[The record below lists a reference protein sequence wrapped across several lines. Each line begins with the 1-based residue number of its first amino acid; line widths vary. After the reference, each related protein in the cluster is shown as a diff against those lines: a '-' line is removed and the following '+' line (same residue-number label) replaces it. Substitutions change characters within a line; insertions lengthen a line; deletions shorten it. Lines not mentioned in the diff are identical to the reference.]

1 MRTICVMVEDTLAN
15 YWTVEKITNDFPCFY
30 NAEVKS
36 KGYVEISI
44 TYRQEDAK
52 AIEDRLA
59 SIV

>member
-1 MRTICVMVEDTLAN
+1 MVEDTLAN